1 MFIHKMKSVGTGIA
15 PLKIMNNESRQINAT
30 RPASSMYYMA
40 IVLPPSINEQVLQW
54 KHWFRDQ
61 FGCTVGLKS
70 PAHITLVP
78 PHWMPLSAEVALV
91 ATVAQF
97 AQSQSPFALS
107 TQGFSGFK
115 PRTIFVD
122 VQHSNA
128 LHQLKQN
135 LDTALIANP
144 ALNIKKENRP
154 FHPHITLATRDLRP
168 QHFAQAWPQFETTE
182 FQAEWEVA
190 SISILKHN
198 GRHWD
203 VWYDAPFNPSWE

>member
-1 MFIHKMKSVGTGIA
+1 
-15 PLKIMNNESRQINAT
+15 MNNESRQINAT
-30 RPASSMYYMA
+30 QPASSMYYIA

-54 KHWFRDQ
+54 KQWFRNQ

-78 PHWMPLSAEVALV
+78 PHWMHIAAEAAL
-91 ATVAQF
+91 AAAVAQF
-97 AQSQSPFALS
+97 AQNQSTFVLS
-107 TQGFSGFK
+107 TQGFSAFK
-115 PRTIFVD
+115 PRTIFAA
-122 VQHSNA
+122 VQHSDA

-135 LDTALIANP
+135 LETALTANP

-168 QHFAQAWPQFETTE
+168 QHFAQAWPHFATKE
-182 FQAEWEVA
+182 FQVEWEVA

-198 GRHWD
+198 GRHWH
-203 VWYDAPFNPSWE
+203 VWYDVPFGTNRE